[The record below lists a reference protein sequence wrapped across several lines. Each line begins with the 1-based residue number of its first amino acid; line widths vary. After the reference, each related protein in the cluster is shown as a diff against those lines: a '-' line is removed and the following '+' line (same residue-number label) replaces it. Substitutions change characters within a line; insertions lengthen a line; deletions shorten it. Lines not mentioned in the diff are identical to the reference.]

1 MLNVITHLFTLI
13 DRLLLILRRAACLV
27 LALWMVG
34 WAALIFAA
42 NPEVIIPMFIAV
54 SLGAIGL
61 IGSDV
66 MKW

>member
-1 MLNVITHLFTLI
+1 MTAFFTQLFALI
-13 DRLLLILRRAACLV
+13 DRLLVVLRRAACLV

-42 NPEVIIPMFIAV
+42 NPDAIVTMFIAV

-61 IGSDV
+61 LGSDV